1 MIQQQIAILA
11 SDSSAIA
18 NAGNISMEIAS
29 NRLKRE
35 GSGIILSG
43 LCCRALNNGL
53 PSTARSALLHQN
65 TSLGQFES
73 DLSLIPKC
81 VFRIRIL

>member
-1 MIQQQIAILA
+1 
-11 SDSSAIA
+11 
-18 NAGNISMEIAS
+18 MEIAS

-35 GSGIILSG
+35 GSGIVMSG
-43 LCCRALNNGL
+43 LLLPRLNNGL
-53 PSTARSALLHQN
+53 QSTACSALLHQN

-81 VFRIRIL
+81 VFRVRIAGGD

>member
-1 MIQQQIAILA
+1 
-11 SDSSAIA
+11 
-18 NAGNISMEIAS
+18 MEIAS

-35 GSGIILSG
+35 ESGIVM
-43 LCCRALNNGL
+43 
-53 PSTARSALLHQN
+53 STLLLLRLQFGPQGIARSALLHQN

-81 VFRIRIL
+81 VFRVRIAGGD